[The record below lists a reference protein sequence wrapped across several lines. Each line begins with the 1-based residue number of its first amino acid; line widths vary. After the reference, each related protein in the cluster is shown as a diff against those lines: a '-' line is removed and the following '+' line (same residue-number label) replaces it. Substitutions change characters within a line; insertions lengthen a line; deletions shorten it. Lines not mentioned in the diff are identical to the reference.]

1 MPFSIYT
8 LFYAF
13 LGGLLPALVW
23 LWFFMHED
31 PHPEPRSRLI
41 KTFLIGM
48 VTVGVAILLERVAQG
63 LLTNSSPSTTLLSW
77 SIIEEVLKYGGAWL
91 VALRT
96 PIVDEPVDALIYML
110 AVGLG
115 FAALENSLF
124 LLAPLADAAYLNTV
138 VTGGFRFIGAT
149 LVHVISSGALGACL
163 ALSFYR
169 RRYIQRRA
177 IAIGLVLAVA
187 LHWGFNLLI
196 MNTPQQELLYVF
208 ALVWTAVIGI
218 MLAFE
223 RAKRVHPPST
233 LSS

>member
-1 MPFSIYT
+1 M
-8 LFYAF
+8 ADDN
-13 LGGLLPALVW
+13 PA
-23 LWFFMHED
+23 
-31 PHPEPRSRLI
+31 
-41 KTFLIGM
+41 
-48 VTVGVAILLERVAQG
+48 A
-63 LLTNSSPSTTLLSW
+63 TLLSW
-77 SIIEEVLKYGGAWL
+77 SVIEEVLKYGGAWL

-124 LLAPLADAAYLNTV
+124 LITPLADAAYLNSV
-138 VTGGFRFIGAT
+138 VTGSFRFIGAT

-163 ALSFYR
+163 AFSFYR

-177 IAIGLVLAVA
+177 IAIGLVFAIA

-196 MNTPQQELLYVF
+196 MNTPQQELLYIF

-223 RAKRVHPPST
+223 HAKRMQPPRT